1 MNRKEKKEKG
11 DFYIMANK
19 DEAMQQLLG
28 AIDEIIKARTQDN
41 KASVK
46 CKIINADKAEQGEY
60 MVDDGSRKFTVY
72 SDLKTYKA
80 GDYVYVFIPDDK
92 ENKEYRYILG
102 KCIAVDT
109 PYYTYVSPT
118 ETYVDMTGDLFLE
131 QEKGYGLMANG
142 DVATLSLGSI
152 ECNLSGY
159 DRLVLAADFMTWL
172 STYNLVSGAYGLRLD
187 VIYEEYTT
195 VTSKTRK
202 VAIFYLDSKEMYG
215 NIYGYET
222 YYRQEAIFDISPFEN
237 IVEMRLTFYQNG
249 DFRKANGDL
258 IDNEYKAND
267 IFVRDIS
274 VSAGYDLG
282 AFTEDKILLQTNGSQ
297 TYASFLTDTMKE
309 YMNIVD
315 EKALTDVQINR
326 LIHSFN
332 TKDIKLRWI
341 RLKDEG
347 LEQVSSLKDKPQNVI
362 IHWYQYT
369 LEQGV
374 ADDLAGAFWVERLD
388 WQNMFDVSGFLPDT
402 KKEKERIKVIIE
414 ELPADMD
421 KVKFDSIDIE
431 TTQDPDE
438 QEYYNLYKGSTQY
451 HYSPELEFINESY
464 VPDYGT
470 IDLINGLRIDV
481 DTAGN
486 RGVYRFYNIDGS
498 INAASEATKKRLLTA
513 SYSSL
518 VTGDTKLDK
527 AERITWVIPQ
537 GPDSM
542 IANCEKGV
550 EYTEEEFNAGQV
562 LVFADRVEITR
573 YGVMN
578 SALTGEE
585 EADTCQ
591 QVFRIKNY
599 YSQKAAN
606 NTVRCQLV
614 RDNKLYETSA
624 ELYFGTHGTQGTDYS
639 FTLRFSNGENALF
652 AKKGASA
659 YVQPIIYDS
668 CDNDI
673 TNTGVFRIIGYEWY
687 SRYKYDADANKQ
699 AITIAA
705 TDNDKGFRQIVVQ
718 TDNIEECRYHIL
730 KVTAEGAIHFASSG
744 LQDDGKEKP
753 LKTVRL
759 FAYLPVPVKAQGY
772 KMLAMNGADIIQY
785 SSSGTDPKKFED
797 PYSLTVFNEE
807 TGLRELLE
815 ATWLTSFG
823 QDCADANTVT
833 GASFYPR
840 VSPEGKLTVPTL
852 HLSGTG
858 VQMAVDGYVDNEI
871 VWTQPLR
878 ISTQSYGSPLLNSWD
893 GNLTFDEKNGIILS
907 AMIGAGVKN
916 IDNSF
921 SGVLMGDI
929 SKTSDKVEG
938 DLSSYYNGIGLYGL
952 DANTR
957 SFGLNVNGKAF
968 FGKAGRGQILI
979 DGNKGT
985 ITSALFEIQERGLKL
1000 DLDDG
1005 TIEAK
1010 GYKGETGK
1018 QAMVIIDPTVES
1030 TESKPYFQVRGD
1042 NGVNLLYFG
1051 PLTQQIASYDYS
1063 QSGSQGTIFDLKNG
1077 KLTSYGLNGSYVRLS
1092 SGKSNSNRFFEI
1104 YDGTAE
1110 KPIFVATGST
1120 GYDAGATGERTYSD
1134 TSSESLADI
1143 SAVNTYLT
1151 NRIKSVDVDNGT
1163 VVTGYPKTTWSV
1175 NYRVLRKE
1183 TKNGTTTEY
1192 YKFVVFK
1199 DETTQLQY
1207 SGESLVYPVTDRTGR
1222 PAGQEKLVGDILESD
1237 TRITVYHTSRI
1248 RYTVDIPMTEIKNYL
1263 NKTAIKNIDAN
1274 VAAYVESKATID
1286 KLNNE
1291 CFIYLVKTENAIPTS
1306 VYATE
1311 DIHFDYICS
1320 NFTQYK
1326 QVVELTGITNGTYYL
1341 QSSNYDGKMHGT
1353 KLDLS
1358 NSIYTTYGK
1367 DGSYV
1372 RIKGDGD
1379 PFFQIYDIY
1388 GANTSSGERT
1398 GKNIF
1403 YAAGSDAEGN
1413 SGQYYLQSS
1422 NFQNSGNV
1430 KIGTKLDITQGQ
1442 YLSYGTYGR
1451 IEMKPEEKT
1460 FFVLS
1465 TANDEKLL
1473 VVQGNEAATADGTD
1487 GDVSDTK
1494 TSQYYLQSANF
1505 NGSSNIGTR
1514 LDLQHGKY
1522 ISYGNGGRVIIDSSG
1537 TTLFKIDYKEGVNS
1551 YINLMTIG
1559 GGNYWLRSVDYGR
1572 EGTDKGSCW
1581 NLNSGAF
1588 ETFNTAGVIRMTP
1601 TSPYGL
1607 FQVIGKVDG
1616 SEKVLMNVGTSSY
1629 YLQSAY
1635 YPDGTQGSYW
1645 DLQNGNFVTKN
1656 TGGKILMQPSN
1667 ANALFQV
1674 IGNVDGEKTLINIGT
1689 NSYYLQSA
1697 DYVMSTT
1704 STKGKGFRIDLGT
1717 GYINAS
1723 DFKLFAKGDEGYIA
1737 IGTGNTYAIDVNGR
1751 FQVDWKG
1758 NTYLRNTAAL
1768 YVESGKIC
1776 SGVAGSVT
1784 EGKYYI
1790 FDQDGGTIAGWKIG
1804 EKNIYNEDDPDAIQ
1818 LSSEGTI
1825 NMKAGNNYLSLSSNG
1840 FTIGDEVDYGVINFS
1855 SVQIT
1860 PGQVYIKDGSDL
1872 GIAGSV
1878 ASTYLTASSLNGYNW
1893 GGIHLNLHGGWTGNG
1908 TFEVASNEFTA
1919 SIVNGT
1925 AKISVTGDT
1934 SGNSEA
1940 ELKADTIKLIGTV
1953 DFNGKT
1959 FTEMVAAAL
1968 DELGGETTY
1977 GSEEFTYDPGFGLD
1991 ESSITLSHGLVT
2003 GF

>member
-1 MNRKEKKEKG
+1 
-11 DFYIMANK
+11 MANK
-19 DEAMQQLLG
+19 DEAMQQFLG

-41 KASVK
+41 RASVK
-46 CKIINADKAEQGEY
+46 CKIINADRAEQGEY
-60 MVDDGSRKFTVY
+60 IVDDGSRKFTVY

-80 GDYVYVFIPDDK
+80 EDYVYVFIPDDK

-118 ETYVDMTGDLFLE
+118 ETYVNMTDDLFSE

-142 DVATLSLGSI
+142 DVTTIPLGTI

-215 NIYGYET
+215 NVYGYET

-237 IVEMRLTFYQNG
+237 IVELRLTFYQDKN
-249 DFRKANGDL
+249 FRKANGDS
-258 IDNEYKAND
+258 INNDYVAND

-274 VSAGYDLG
+274 VTAGYDLS

-309 YMNIVD
+309 YMHITD
-315 EKALTDVQINR
+315 EKALTDAQIER

-332 TKDIKLRWI
+332 SKDIKLRWV
-341 RLKDEG
+341 RLKDDG
-347 LEQVSSLKDKPQNVI
+347 LEQISSLRDKPENVI

-374 ADDLAGAFWVERLD
+374 ADDLAGAFWVERFD
-388 WQNMFDVSGFLPDT
+388 WQNSFDISGFLPST
-402 KKEKERIKVIIE
+402 TKEKERIKVIIE

-421 KVKFDSIDIE
+421 RVKFESIDIE

-438 QEYYNLYKGSTQY
+438 QEYYTLYKGSTQY
-451 HYSPELEFINESY
+451 HYSPELEFLNESY

-486 RGVYRFYNIDGS
+486 RGVYRFYNTDGS

-542 IANCEKGV
+542 VANCEQGV

-562 LVFADRVEITR
+562 LIFADRVEITR

-578 SALTGEE
+578 SAIAGEE

-624 ELYFGTHGTQGTDYS
+624 ELFFGTHGTQGTDYS

-673 TNTGVFRIIGYEWY
+673 TNTGVFRITGYEWY
-687 SRYKYDADANKQ
+687 SRYKYDADANKE

-744 LQDDGKEKP
+744 LQSDGTEKP

-807 TGLRELLE
+807 TGLREPLE
-815 ATWLTSFG
+815 ATWYTSFG
-823 QDCADANTVT
+823 QDCADAETVT

-858 VQMAVDGYVDNEI
+858 VQMAVDGYVDNDI

-893 GNLTFDEKNGIILS
+893 GNLTFDEKNGTILS

-929 SKTSDKVEG
+929 SKTGDKVEG
-938 DLSSYYNGIGLYGL
+938 ELSSYYNGIGLYGL

-957 SFGLNVNGKAF
+957 SFGLNINGKAF

-985 ITSALFEIQERGLKL
+985 ITSALFETQKRGLKL

-1010 GYKGETGK
+1010 GYKGDSGK
-1018 QAMVIIDPTVES
+1018 QAMVIIDPTIES

-1063 QSGSQGTIFDLKNG
+1063 QSGNQGTIFDLKNG

-1092 SGKSNSNRFFEI
+1092 SGQSNSNRFFEI

-1151 NRIKSVDVDNGT
+1151 NRIKNVNVDNGT
-1163 VVTGYPKTTWSV
+1163 TVTGYPKTTWSV

-1183 TKNGTTTEY
+1183 TKKGTTTEY

-1207 SGESLVYPVTDRTGR
+1207 SGESLTYPVTDRQGR
-1222 PAGQEKLVGDILESD
+1222 PAGQEKLVGDILESN
-1237 TRITVYHTSRI
+1237 TRITVYHTSRM

-1286 KLNNE
+1286 KLKDE
-1291 CFIYLVKTENAIPTS
+1291 CFIYLVQTANAIPTS
-1306 VYATE
+1306 VYTTE

-1372 RIKGDGD
+1372 RIKGDGN

-1388 GANTSSGERT
+1388 GAKTNSGERT

-1422 NFQNSGNV
+1422 NFQNGGGV
-1430 KIGTKLDITQGQ
+1430 KIGTKLDLTDGV
-1442 YLSYGTYGR
+1442 YSSYGTH
-1451 IEMKPEEKT
+1451 
-1460 FFVLS
+1460 
-1465 TANDEKLL
+1465 
-1473 VVQGNEAATADGTD
+1473 
-1487 GDVSDTK
+1487 
-1494 TSQYYLQSANF
+1494 
-1505 NGSSNIGTR
+1505 GSI
-1514 LDLQHGKY
+1514 
-1522 ISYGNGGRVIIDSSG
+1522 IIDSSSG
-1537 TTLFKIDYKEGVNS
+1537 ALLDINYKDDSGYV
-1551 YINLMTIG
+1551 NLMRVGSG
-1559 GGNYWLRSVDYGR
+1559 GYWLRSVDYGR
-1572 EGTDKGSCW
+1572 EDTDKGSCW

-1588 ETFNTAGVIRMTP
+1588 ETFNTAGAIRMTP
-1601 TSPYGL
+1601 TSNSGL
-1607 FQVIGKVDG
+1607 FQVIGKPDG
-1616 SEKVLMNVGTSSY
+1616 RTEKILMNVGNSAY
-1629 YLQSAY
+1629 YLQSAQY
-1635 YPDGTQGSYW
+1635 TDGTSGSYW
-1645 DLQNGNFVTKN
+1645 NLQNGDFITKN

-1674 IGNVDGEKTLINIGT
+1674 IGNVNGEKTLINIGT
-1689 NSYYLQSA
+1689 NSYYLQSG
-1697 DYVMSTT
+1697 DYVMSTA

-1723 DFKLFAKGDEGYIA
+1723 DFQLFAKGDEGYIA

-1751 FQVDWKG
+1751 FQVDWNG

-1768 YVESGKIC
+1768 YVQSGKIC
-1776 SGVAGSVT
+1776 SGSPNNN
-1784 EGKYYI
+1784 EGKYYS
-1790 FDQDGGTIAGWKIG
+1790 FTQDGGTIAGWSIG
-1804 EKNIYNEDDPDAIQ
+1804 EDKIYNKDHPDAIC
-1818 LSSEGTI
+1818 LYSTGEIKMSSDSYSIALDSEGFKISNSAYQAGGYANAIFNSEGLTIRSNDGGPGASAVGYMQISANEIYGYSISSFYLQFTGGMGLNGTIDWGPNSGELYTIGNITI
-1825 NMKAGNNYLSLSSNG
+1825 NAYTG
-1840 FTIGDEVDYGVINFS
+1840 TITLKDAVDLPTS
-1855 SVQIT
+1855 TS
-1860 PGQVYIKDGSDL
+1860 
-1872 GIAGSV
+1872 IAGTAITDLFADKSD
-1878 ASTYLTASSLNGYNW
+1878 TYTKNEVNELINSMKNWWQESLP
-1893 GGIHLNLHGGWTGNG
+1893 
-1908 TFEVASNEFTA
+1908 
-1919 SIVNGT
+1919 
-1925 AKISVTGDT
+1925 
-1934 SGNSEA
+1934 
-1940 ELKADTIKLIGTV
+1940 
-1953 DFNGKT
+1953 
-1959 FTEMVAAAL
+1959 TE
-1968 DELGGETTY
+1968 DET
-1977 GSEEFTYDPGFGLD
+1977 
-1991 ESSITLSHGLVT
+1991 
-2003 GF
+2003 

>member
-19 DEAMQQLLG
+19 DEAMQQFLG

-41 KASVK
+41 RASVK
-46 CKIINADKAEQGEY
+46 CKIINADRAEQGEY
-60 MVDDGSRKFTVY
+60 IVDDGSRKFTVY

-118 ETYVDMTGDLFLE
+118 ETYVNMTDDLFSE

-142 DVATLSLGSI
+142 DVTTIPLGTI

-195 VTSKTRK
+195 ITSKTRK

-215 NIYGYET
+215 NVYGYET

-237 IVEMRLTFYQNG
+237 IVEMRLTFYQ
-249 DFRKANGDL
+249 DKKFRKANGDS
-258 IDNEYKAND
+258 INNDYVAND

-274 VSAGYDLG
+274 VTAGYDLS

-309 YMNIVD
+309 YMHITD
-315 EKALTDVQINR
+315 EKALTDAQIER

-332 TKDIKLRWI
+332 SKDIKLRWV
-341 RLKDEG
+341 RLKDDG
-347 LEQVSSLKDKPQNVI
+347 LEQISSLRDKPENVI

-374 ADDLAGAFWVERLD
+374 ADDLAGAFWVERFD
-388 WQNMFDVSGFLPDT
+388 WQNSFDISGFLPST
-402 KKEKERIKVIIE
+402 TKEKERIKVIIE

-421 KVKFDSIDIE
+421 RVKFESINIE

-438 QEYYNLYKGSTQY
+438 QEYYTLYKGSTQY
-451 HYSPELEFINESY
+451 HYSPELEFLNESY

-486 RGVYRFYNIDGS
+486 RGVYRFYNTDGS

-542 IANCEKGV
+542 VANCEKGV

-562 LVFADRVEITR
+562 LVFADRIEITR

-578 SALTGEE
+578 SALAGEE

-606 NTVRCQLV
+606 NTIRCQLV

-624 ELYFGTHGTQGTDYS
+624 ELFFGTHGTQGTDYS

-673 TNTGVFRIIGYEWY
+673 TNTGVFRITGYEWY
-687 SRYKYDADANKQ
+687 SRYKYDADANKE

-744 LQDDGKEKP
+744 LQSDGTEKP

-807 TGLRELLE
+807 TGLREPLE
-815 ATWLTSFG
+815 ATWYTSFG

-840 VSPEGKLTVPTL
+840 VSPDGKLTVPSL

-858 VQMAVDGYVDNEI
+858 VQMSVDGYVGGKI

-878 ISTQSYGSPLLNSWD
+878 ICTQSYGSPLLNSWD
-893 GNLTFDEKNGIILS
+893 GNLTFDEKNGTILS

-929 SKTSDKVEG
+929 SKTG
-938 DLSSYYNGIGLYGL
+938 DPVSGSLSSYYNGIGLYGF
-952 DANTR
+952 DANSR

-968 FGKAGRGQILI
+968 FGKTGRGQILI

-985 ITSALFEIQERGLKL
+985 ITSALFETEKRGLKL

-1005 TIEAK
+1005 IIESK
-1010 GYKGETGK
+1010 GYRTEDGK
-1018 QAMVIIDPTVES
+1018 QAMVIIDPTVEK
-1030 TESKPYFQVRGD
+1030 TETKPYFQVRGD
-1042 NGVNLLYFG
+1042 NNVNLLYFG
-1051 PLTQQIASYDYS
+1051 PLSQQISSYDYS
-1063 QSGSQGTIFDLKNG
+1063 SNGKQGTLFDLTNG
-1077 KLTSYGLNGSYVRLS
+1077 KLTSYGANGSYVRLS

-1104 YDGTAE
+1104 YDGVAE
-1110 KPIFVATGST
+1110 KSIFMATGST
-1120 GYDAGATGERTYSD
+1120 DSADGTYGDKMFYDS
-1134 TSSESLADI
+1134 SSESLADLD
-1143 SAVNTYLT
+1143 AVNTYLRS
-1151 NRIKSVDVDNGT
+1151 RIIGVNVDAGT
-1163 VVTGYPKTTWSV
+1163 SAPDYPMTTWTV

-1183 TKNGTTTEY
+1183 TKNKVTTEY
-1192 YKFVVFK
+1192 YKVVVFK
-1199 DETTQLQY
+1199 DETTRLSY
-1207 SGESLVYPVTDRTGR
+1207 SGESAIYPNTNTSGR
-1222 PAGQEKLVGDILESD
+1222 PAGQEHLAGDISESN
-1237 TRITVYHTSRI
+1237 TSITVYHTARVK
-1248 RYTVDIPMTEIKNYL
+1248 YTIDIPMADMKTYL
-1263 NKTAIKNIDAN
+1263 DKAAIKSIDAN
-1274 VAAYVESKATID
+1274 VTSFVNDAVTID
-1286 KLNNE
+1286 KLKDE
-1291 CFIYLVKTENAIPTS
+1291 CFLYLVQTANAIPTNL
-1306 VYATE
+1306 YIAE
-1311 DIHFDYICS
+1311 NIHFDYICS
-1320 NFTQYK
+1320 NLTRYK
-1326 QVVELTGITNGTYYL
+1326 QNVEQFGITNGTYYL
-1341 QSSNYDGKMHGT
+1341 QSSNYDGKTSGT

-1358 NSIYTTYGK
+1358 NSVFTTYGN
-1367 DGSYV
+1367 DGSYIK
-1372 RIKGDGD
+1372 IKGDGN
-1379 PFFQIYDIY
+1379 PFFQIYDSK
-1388 GANTSSGERT
+1388 GANTTSGERT

-1403 YAAGSDAEGN
+1403 YASDGGATGT

-1422 NFQNSGNV
+1422 NYQTGTTR
-1430 KIGTKLDITQGQ
+1430 IGTKLDLQKGQ

-1451 IEMKPEEKT
+1451 IEMKPEESI
-1460 FFVLS
+1460 FFRLS
-1465 TANDEKLL
+1465 TAGTDSKTLM
-1473 VVQGNEAATADGTD
+1473 VVQGSADADGD
-1487 GDVSDTK
+1487 G
-1494 TSQYYLQSANF
+1494 TSAQYYLQSIDFNASANT
-1505 NGSSNIGTR
+1505 GTR
-1514 LDLQHGKY
+1514 LDLQNGKY
-1522 ISYGNGGRVIIDSSG
+1522 TSYGSNGRVVINSSG
-1537 TTLFKIDYKEGVNS
+1537 STMLRIDYRNGSE
-1551 YINLMTIG
+1551 YINLMQIG
-1559 GGNYWLRSVDYGR
+1559 SGGYWLRSVGYGR
-1572 EGTDKGSCW
+1572 GDDNGSCW
-1581 NLNSGAF
+1581 NLDTGNF
-1588 ETFNTAGVIRMTP
+1588 ETYNTGGRIQMTP
-1601 TSPYGL
+1601 SNPNGL
-1607 FQVIGKVDG
+1607 FQIAGKVG
-1616 SEKVLMNVGTSSY
+1616 GAEKVLMNVGT
-1629 YLQSAY
+1629 
-1635 YPDGTQGSYW
+1635 
-1645 DLQNGNFVTKN
+1645 GN
-1656 TGGKILMQPSN
+1656 
-1667 ANALFQV
+1667 
-1674 IGNVDGEKTLINIGT
+1674 
-1689 NSYYLQSA
+1689 YYLQSA
-1697 DYVMSTT
+1697 DYSDADAT
-1704 STKGKGFRIDLGT
+1704 GFKLDLANGNMT
-1717 GYINAS
+1717 GYNFAMVIKKGSNTLTLGSKSCTNAIQ
-1723 DFKLFAKGDEGYIA
+1723 IA
-1737 IGTGNTYAIDVNGR
+1737 GPTGER
-1751 FQVDWKG
+1751 FSIHWDGSVF
-1758 NTYLRNTAAL
+1758 LRGEASLT
-1768 YVESGKIC
+1768 VESGIIQ
-1776 SGVAGSVT
+1776 SGGET
-1784 EGKYYI
+1784 DPKGKYYK
-1790 FDQDGGTIAGWKIG
+1790 FDQNGGTIGPWHFTDTAFWAGAETEADATTILHPDGSIKLKGKYMTLWLDDYSFKVLTSGTATAPGGLNNYPSFILSQSA
-1804 EKNIYNEDDPDAIQ
+1804 IYLEAGLTQYIRLGSISLPEQGIYGSENMIYMRNGNSYFRVSASSATLSPDCDGSLSISSVSCYMGMSKTYDNASCIY
-1818 LSSEGTI
+1818 LKSDLAKLRSSEGEV
-1825 NMKAGNNYLSLSSNG
+1825 MLEAGGTTLSLTS
-1840 FTIGDEVDYGVINFS
+1840 EKCVIDAPKII
-1855 SVQIT
+1855 V
-1860 PGQVYIKDGSDL
+1860 GGEEGRDVLSDL
-1872 GIAGSV
+1872 DA
-1878 ASTYLTASSLNGYNW
+1878 
-1893 GGIHLNLHGGWTGNG
+1893 
-1908 TFEVASNEFTA
+1908 
-1919 SIVNGT
+1919 
-1925 AKISVTGDT
+1925 
-1934 SGNSEA
+1934 
-1940 ELKADTIKLIGTV
+1940 LKGVVDVIKAWQ
-1953 DFNGKT
+1953 DAFKWPSKDDDSKT
-1959 FTEMVAAAL
+1959 
-1968 DELGGETTY
+1968 
-1977 GSEEFTYDPGFGLD
+1977 
-1991 ESSITLSHGLVT
+1991 ES
-2003 GF
+2003 

>member
-1 MNRKEKKEKG
+1 
-11 DFYIMANK
+11 MANK
-19 DEAMQQLLG
+19 DEAMQQFLG

-41 KASVK
+41 RASVK
-46 CKIINADKAEQGEY
+46 CKIINADRAEQGEY

-152 ECNLSGY
+152 ECNLNGY

-215 NIYGYET
+215 NVYGYET

-237 IVEMRLTFYQNG
+237 IIEMRLTFYQNG
-249 DFRKANGDL
+249 DFRKANGDQL
-258 IDNEYKAND
+258 KNEYKAND

-274 VSAGYDLG
+274 VSAGYDLSS
-282 AFTEDKILLQTNGSQ
+282 FTEDKILLQTTSSQ

-309 YMNIVD
+309 YMDIVD
-315 EKALTDVQINR
+315 EKSLTDASINR

-332 TKDIKLRWI
+332 TKDLKLRWI
-341 RLKDEG
+341 RLKNEG
-347 LEQVSSLKDKPQNVI
+347 LEQISSLKDKPANVI

-421 KVKFDSIDIE
+421 KAKFDSINIE

-438 QEYYNLYKGSTQY
+438 QEYYTLYKGSTQY

-486 RGVYRFYNIDGS
+486 RGVYRFYNTDGS

-542 IANCEKGV
+542 VANCEKGV

-573 YGVMN
+573 YGIMN
-578 SALTGEE
+578 SALAGEE

-673 TNTGVFRIIGYEWY
+673 TNTGVFRITGYEWY
-687 SRYKYDADANKQ
+687 SRYKYDADANKE

-744 LQDDGKEKP
+744 LQSDGTEKP

-797 PYSLTVFNEE
+797 PYSLSVFNEE
-807 TGLRELLE
+807 TGLREPLE
-815 ATWLTSFG
+815 ATWYTSFG

-840 VSPEGKLTVPTL
+840 VSPDGKLTVPSL

-858 VQMAVDGYVDNEI
+858 VQMSVDGYVGGKI

-878 ISTQSYGSPLLNSWD
+878 ICTQSYGSPLLNSWD
-893 GNLTFDEKNGIILS
+893 GNLTFDEKNGTILS

-929 SKTSDKVEG
+929 SKTG
-938 DLSSYYNGIGLYGL
+938 DPVSGSLSSYYNGIGLYGF
-952 DANTR
+952 DANSR

-985 ITSALFEIQERGLKL
+985 ITSALFETQKRGLKL

-1010 GYKGETGK
+1010 GYRGETGK

-1063 QSGSQGTIFDLKNG
+1063 QSGNQGTIFDLKNG

-1092 SGKSNSNRFFEI
+1092 SGQNNSNRFFEI

-1143 SAVNTYLT
+1143 NAVNTYLT
-1151 NRIKSVDVDNGT
+1151 NRIKSVNVDNGT
-1163 VVTGYPKTTWSV
+1163 TVTGYPKTTWSV

-1207 SGESLVYPVTDRTGR
+1207 SGESLTYPVTDRQGR
-1222 PAGQEKLVGDILESD
+1222 PAGQEKLVGDILESN
-1237 TRITVYHTSRI
+1237 TRITVYHTSRM
-1248 RYTVDIPMTEIKNYL
+1248 RYTVDIPMTEIKDYL

-1286 KLNNE
+1286 KLKDE
-1291 CFIYLVKTENAIPTS
+1291 CFIYLVQTANAIPTN
-1306 VYATE
+1306 VYITE

-1341 QSSNYDGKMHGT
+1341 QSSNYDGKIHGT

-1372 RIKGDGD
+1372 RIKGDGN

-1388 GANTSSGERT
+1388 GANTSSGQPT
-1398 GKNIF
+1398 GKDIF
-1403 YAAGSDAEGN
+1403 RAEGSDAKGN
-1413 SGQYYLQSS
+1413 SGQYFLQSS
-1422 NFQNSGNV
+1422 NFQTGGGV
-1430 KIGTKLDITQGQ
+1430 KIGTKLDLTKGQ

-1451 IEMKPEEKT
+1451 IEMKPEESV
-1460 FFVLS
+1460 FFKLS
-1465 TANDEKLL
+1465 TNEIDGSSKTLM
-1473 VVQGNEAATADGTD
+1473 VVQQNPDNDGDGTS
-1487 GDVSDTK
+1487 G
-1494 TSQYYLQSANF
+1494 QYYLQSVDFDAT
-1505 NGSSNIGTR
+1505 GHKGTR
-1514 LDLQHGKY
+1514 LDLQNGKY
-1522 ISYGNGGRVIIDSSG
+1522 ISYGSYGRVTINSNGS
-1537 TTLFKIDYKEGVNS
+1537 TVFKIDYRSSINDINFVNL
-1551 YINLMTIG
+1551 ITIG
-1559 GGNYWLRSVDYGR
+1559 ENAYWIRSIDYAKP
-1572 EGTDKGSCW
+1572 EMQKGSCW
-1581 NLNSGAF
+1581 NLQNGAF
-1588 ETFNTAGVIRMTP
+1588 ETYNTAGAIRMTP
-1601 TSPYGL
+1601 TSDTGL
-1607 FQVIGKVDG
+1607 FQVIGKPEGG
-1616 SEKVLMNVGTSSY
+1616 SEKILMNVGNSAY
-1629 YLQSAY
+1629 FLQSANY
-1635 YPDGTQGSYW
+1635 SSTDGFYL
-1645 DLQNGNFVTKN
+1645 DLSNGN
-1656 TGGKILMQPSN
+1656 M
-1667 ANALFQV
+1667 
-1674 IGNVDGEKTLINIGT
+1674 IGHNFFIYLT
-1689 NSYYLQSA
+1689 NSY
-1697 DYVMSTT
+1697 
-1704 STKGKGFRIDLGT
+1704 
-1717 GYINAS
+1717 GYIKFGERGSVN
-1723 DFKLFAKGDEGYIA
+1723 
-1737 IGTGNTYAIDVNGR
+1737 AIDVNGK
-1751 FQVDWKG
+1751 FIVQWDG
-1758 NTYLRNTAAL
+1758 DTYLKGTAAL
-1768 YVESGKIC
+1768 YVQSGKIC
-1776 SGVAGSVT
+1776 SGTKGT
-1784 EGKYYI
+1784 TDEGKYYS
-1790 FDQDGGTIAGWKIG
+1790 FTQDGGTIGPWHITEKAIWAGG
-1804 EKNIYNEDDPDAIQ
+1804 TEAAPDSK
-1818 LSSEGTI
+1818 LGVDGTI
-1825 NMKAGNNYLSLSSNG
+1825 
-1840 FTIGDEVDYGVINFS
+1840 
-1855 SVQIT
+1855 Q
-1860 PGQVYIKDGSDL
+1860 
-1872 GIAGSV
+1872 
-1878 ASTYLTASSLNGYNW
+1878 
-1893 GGIHLNLHGGWTGNG
+1893 
-1908 TFEVASNEFTA
+1908 
-1919 SIVNGT
+1919 
-1925 AKISVTGDT
+1925 
-1934 SGNSEA
+1934 
-1940 ELKADTIKLIGTV
+1940 LKADNMLMKMTNN
-1953 DFNGKT
+1953 DFLVGASTDGGITGISMELNSDRFKVSRLQ
-1959 FTEMVAAAL
+1959 FHYICL
-1968 DELGGETTY
+1968 DENSGSSRFTAMLPNAILQLDGKKFEASTPYASIILNEGNFIASASTLLGTEIYNAGTQISVSGSSGFKFSCPTGGSFQVDTTGAITTNGTKCVDDGTY
-1977 GSEEFTYDPGFGLD
+1977 SFSYDPGFGLGSASFSIQVKNGIIVGIVAD
-1991 ESSITLSHGLVT
+1991 SYQASGDATPPWTSSGGASGDTVIT
-2003 GF
+2003 

>member
-1 MNRKEKKEKG
+1 
-11 DFYIMANK
+11 MANK
-19 DEAMQQLLG
+19 DEAMQQFLG

-118 ETYVDMTGDLFLE
+118 ETYVNMTDDLFSE

-142 DVATLSLGSI
+142 DVTTIPLGTI

-202 VAIFYLDSKEMYG
+202 VAIFYLDSKDMYG
-215 NIYGYET
+215 NVYGYET

-237 IVEMRLTFYQNG
+237 IVEMRVTFYQNKN
-249 DFRKANGDL
+249 FKKANGDP
-258 IDNEYKAND
+258 IENDYPAND

-274 VSAGYDLG
+274 VSAGYDLSS
-282 AFTEDKILLQTNGSQ
+282 FTEDKILLQTTTSQ

-309 YMNIVD
+309 YMDIVD
-315 EKALTDVQINR
+315 EKSLTDKQITN
-326 LIHSFN
+326 LIRSFN
-332 TKDIKLRWI
+332 TKDMKLRWI
-341 RLKDEG
+341 RLKDDG
-347 LEQVSSLKDKPQNVI
+347 LEQISSLRDKPENVI

-374 ADDLAGAFWVERLD
+374 ADDLAGAFWVERFD
-388 WQNMFDVSGFLPDT
+388 WQNSFDISGFLPDIT
-402 KKEKERIKVIIE
+402 KEKERIKVIIE

-421 KVKFDSIDIE
+421 RVKFESINIE

-438 QEYYNLYKGSTQY
+438 QEYYTLYKGSTQY

-486 RGVYRFYNIDGS
+486 RGVYRFYNTDGS
-498 INAASEATKKRLLTA
+498 INASSEATKKRLLTA

-550 EYTEEEFNAGQV
+550 EYTEEEEKAGQV

-573 YGVMN
+573 YGIMN
-578 SALTGEE
+578 SALAGEE

-624 ELYFGTHGTQGTDYS
+624 ELFFGTHGTQGTDYS
-639 FTLRFSNGENALF
+639 FMLKFSNGENGLF

-659 YVQPIIYDS
+659 YIQPIIYDS

-673 TNTGVFRIIGYEWY
+673 TNTGVFRITSYEWY
-687 SRYKYDADANKQ
+687 SRYKYDADANKE

-705 TDNDKGFRQIVVQ
+705 SDNDKGFRQITVQ

-744 LQDDGKEKP
+744 KNADGTDKLP
-753 LKTVRL
+753 KTVRL
-759 FAYLPVPVKAQGY
+759 FAYLPIPVKAQGY

-797 PYSLTVFNEE
+797 PYSLSVFNEE

-815 ATWLTSFG
+815 AKWYTSFG

-840 VSPEGKLTVPTL
+840 VSEDGKLTVPTL

-858 VQMAVDGYVDNEI
+858 VQMSVDAHIGNKI

-893 GNLTFDEKNGIILS
+893 GNLTFDEKNGTILS

-921 SGVLMGDI
+921 SGVLMGDM
-929 SKTSDKVEG
+929 SKTGDPVEG

-968 FGKAGRGQILI
+968 FGRAGRGQILI

-985 ITSALFEIQERGLKL
+985 ITSALFETQKRGLKL

-1005 TIEAK
+1005 TIESLGYNGASGQAK
-1010 GYKGETGK
+1010 
-1018 QAMVIIDPTVES
+1018 VIIDPTVES

-1042 NGVNLLYFG
+1042 NNVNLLYFG
-1051 PLTQQIASYDYS
+1051 PKAQQIASYNYS
-1063 QSGSQGTIFDLKNG
+1063 QSGQQGTLFDLQKG
-1077 KLTSYGLNGSYVRLS
+1077 ILTSYGANGSYVRLS
-1092 SGKSNSNRFFEI
+1092 SGENNSKKFFEI
-1104 YDGTAE
+1104 FDGNANQ
-1110 KPIFVATGST
+1110 PIFVATGST
-1120 GYDAGATGERTYSD
+1120 SYDTDMRGERSYSD

-1151 NRIKSVDVDNGT
+1151 NRIKSVNVNNGT
-1163 VVTGYPKTTWSV
+1163 SATGYPKTTWSV

-1183 TKNGTTTEY
+1183 TKNKVTTEY

-1199 DETTQLQY
+1199 DETAQLEY
-1207 SGESLVYPVTDRTGR
+1207 SGESLKYPVTNRQGR
-1222 PAGQEKLVGDILESD
+1222 PAGQEKLVGDILESN
-1237 TRITVYHTSRI
+1237 TRITVYHTSRV
-1248 RYTVDIPMTEIKNYL
+1248 RYTADIPMTDIKDYL
-1263 NKTAIKNIDAN
+1263 NTNAIKNIDAN
-1274 VAAYVESKATID
+1274 VAAYVESKVTID
-1286 KLNNE
+1286 KLKDE
-1291 CFIYLVKTENAIPTS
+1291 VFIHLVQTANAIPTT
-1306 VYATE
+1306 VYSTE
-1311 DIHFDYICS
+1311 DVHFDYICS

-1326 QVVELTGITNGTYYL
+1326 QVVELTGTTNGAYYL

-1372 RIKGDGD
+1372 RIKGNGD

-1398 GKNIF
+1398 GKDIF
-1403 YAAGSDAEGN
+1403 RAEGSNAEGN
-1413 SGQYYLQSS
+1413 SGQYFLQSS
-1422 NFQNSGNV
+1422 NFQTGGGV
-1430 KIGTKLDITQGQ
+1430 KIGTKLDLTRGQ

-1451 IEMKPEEKT
+1451 IEMKPEESI
-1460 FFVLS
+1460 FFKLS
-1465 TANDEKLL
+1465 TNETDGSSKTLM
-1473 VVQGNEAATADGTD
+1473 VVQQNPDNDGDGTS
-1487 GDVSDTK
+1487 G
-1494 TSQYYLQSANF
+1494 QYYLQSVDF
-1505 NGSSNIGTR
+1505 NATGHTGTR

-1522 ISYGNGGRVIIDSSG
+1522 ISYGSYGRVTINSNGS
-1537 TTLFKIDYKEGVNS
+1537 TVFKIDYRSGAGDINFVNL
-1551 YINLMTIG
+1551 ITIG
-1559 GGNYWLRSVDYGR
+1559 ENAYWIRSIDYAKP
-1572 EGTDKGSCW
+1572 EIQKGSCW
-1581 NLNSGAF
+1581 NLDTGAF
-1588 ETFNTAGVIRMTP
+1588 ETYNVAGAIRMTP
-1601 TSPYGL
+1601 RSDAGL
-1607 FQVIGKVDG
+1607 FQVVGKPDG
-1616 SEKVLMNVGTSSY
+1616 GVERILMNVGNSAY

-1645 DLQNGNFVTKN
+1645 NLQDGKFETKN
-1656 TGGKILMQPSN
+1656 SGGKILMQPSV
-1667 ANALFQV
+1667 AGSLFKV
-1674 IGNVDGEKTLINIGT
+1674 SGFKDDGTEVTLMNVGSS
-1689 NSYYLQSA
+1689 SYYLQSI
-1697 DYVMSTT
+1697 DYGTNS
-1704 STKGKGFRIDLGT
+1704 GIRFDLGNGGKITAYNFKIYAT
-1717 GYINAS
+1717 GSEGNITIDSGATTYPLDINGKFRVQWNGDTS
-1723 DFKLFAKGDEGYIA
+1723 ISGDLTVSGDITLDGILTVNSGKIQSGDEGA
-1737 IGTGNTYAIDVNGR
+1737 HFSFETGGGFIGGWNFTKDSFTSDTGNTTLYSSGR
-1751 FQVDWKG
+1751 IEIEKG
-1758 NTYLRNTAAL
+1758 EGYFRMGGDT
-1768 YVESGKIC
+1768 VHPEVSG
-1776 SGVAGSVT
+1776 
-1784 EGKYYI
+1784 
-1790 FDQDGGTIAGWKIG
+1790 
-1804 EKNIYNEDDPDAIQ
+1804 
-1818 LSSEGTI
+1818 
-1825 NMKAGNNYLSLSSNG
+1825 
-1840 FTIGDEVDYGVINFS
+1840 
-1855 SVQIT
+1855 
-1860 PGQVYIKDGSDL
+1860 
-1872 GIAGSV
+1872 
-1878 ASTYLTASSLNGYNW
+1878 LNV
-1893 GGIHLNLHGGWTGNG
+1893 TGNKG
-1908 TFEVASNEFTA
+1908 
-1919 SIVNGT
+1919 
-1925 AKISVTGDT
+1925 ISFRTDDT
-1934 SGNSEA
+1934 Q
-1940 ELKADTIKLIGTV
+1940 I
-1953 DFNGKT
+1953 
-1959 FTEMVAAAL
+1959 AAL
-1968 DELGGETTY
+1968 DTGTPTDAEGTYLITEGNHAVTGYLHVGGKTNFRGDIYLKEGT
-1977 GSEEFTYDPGFGLD
+1977 GFVVDEDDEKLVGNNVLAWAWDGYKKGDDAEIDVDLSGLD
-1991 ESSITLSHGLVT
+1991 IGVNTFHLEFKNGILVN
-2003 GF
+2003 GYKN

>member
-28 AIDEIIKARTQDN
+28 AIDEMIKARTQDN

-118 ETYVDMTGDLFLE
+118 ETYVDMTDDLFSE

-142 DVATLSLGSI
+142 DVTTLPLGTI

-215 NIYGYET
+215 NVYGYET

-237 IVEMRLTFYQNG
+237 IVEMRLTFYQ
-249 DFRKANGDL
+249 DKKFRKANGDF
-258 IDNEYKAND
+258 INNDYVAND

-274 VSAGYDLG
+274 VTAGYDLS
-282 AFTEDKILLQTNGSQ
+282 AFTEDKILLQTNSSQ

-309 YMNIVD
+309 YMHITD
-315 EKALTDVQINR
+315 EKALTDAQIER

-332 TKDIKLRWI
+332 SKDIKLRWI
-341 RLKDEG
+341 RLKDDG
-347 LEQVSSLKDKPQNVI
+347 LEQISSLRDKPENVV

-374 ADDLAGAFWVERLD
+374 ADDLAGAFWVERFD
-388 WQNMFDVSGFLPDT
+388 WQNSFDISGFLPNT
-402 KKEKERIKVIIE
+402 TKEKERIKVIIE

-421 KVKFDSIDIE
+421 RVKFESINIE

-438 QEYYNLYKGSTQY
+438 QEYYTLYKGSTQY

-486 RGVYRFYNIDGS
+486 RGVYRFYNTDGS

-542 IANCEKGV
+542 VANCEKGV

-578 SALTGEE
+578 SALAGEE

-614 RDNKLYETSA
+614 RDNKLYEASA
-624 ELYFGTHGTQGTDYS
+624 ELFFGTHGTQGTDYS

-659 YVQPIIYDS
+659 YIQPIIYDS

-673 TNTGVFRIIGYEWY
+673 TNTGVFRITGYEWY
-687 SRYKYDADANKQ
+687 SRYKYDADANKE

-730 KVTAEGAIHFASSG
+730 KVTAEGAISFASSG
-744 LQDDGKEKP
+744 KNEDGTDKP
-753 LKTVRL
+753 MKTVKL
-759 FAYLPVPVKAQGY
+759 FAYLPVPVKAQDH
-772 KMLAMNGADIIQY
+772 KMLMMNGADIIQY

-797 PYSLTVFNEE
+797 PYSLSVFNEE
-807 TGLRELLE
+807 TGLREPLE
-815 ATWLTSFG
+815 ATWYTSFG

-840 VSPEGKLTVPTL
+840 VSPDGKLTVPSL

-858 VQMAVDGYVDNEI
+858 VQMSVDGYVGGKI

-878 ISTQSYGSPLLNSWD
+878 ICTQSYGSPLLNSWD
-893 GNLTFDEKNGIILS
+893 GNLTFDEKNGTILS

-929 SKTSDKVEG
+929 SKTG
-938 DLSSYYNGIGLYGL
+938 DPVSGSLSSYYNGIGLYGF
-952 DANTR
+952 DANSR

-968 FGKAGRGQILI
+968 FGKTGRGQILI

-985 ITSALFEIQERGLKL
+985 ITSALFETEKRGLKL

-1005 TIEAK
+1005 IIESK
-1010 GYKGETGK
+1010 GYRTEDGK
-1018 QAMVIIDPTVES
+1018 QAMVIIDPTVEK
-1030 TESKPYFQVRGD
+1030 TETKPYFQVRGD
-1042 NGVNLLYFG
+1042 NNVNLLYFG
-1051 PLTQQIASYDYS
+1051 PLSQQISSYDYS
-1063 QSGSQGTIFDLKNG
+1063 SSGKQGTLFDLTNG
-1077 KLTSYGLNGSYVRLS
+1077 KLTSYGANGSYVRLS

-1104 YDGTAE
+1104 YDGVAE
-1110 KPIFVATGST
+1110 KSIFMATGST
-1120 GYDAGATGERTYSD
+1120 DSADGTYGDKMFYDS
-1134 TSSESLADI
+1134 SSESLADI
-1143 SAVNTYLT
+1143 DAVNTYLRS
-1151 NRIKSVDVDNGT
+1151 RIIGVDVNAGT
-1163 VVTGYPKTTWSV
+1163 SAPDYPMTTWTV

-1183 TKNGTTTEY
+1183 TKNKVTTEY
-1192 YKFVVFK
+1192 YKVVVFK
-1199 DETTQLQY
+1199 DETTRLSY
-1207 SGESLVYPVTDRTGR
+1207 SGESAIYPNTNTSGR
-1222 PAGQEKLVGDILESD
+1222 PAGQEHLAGDISESN
-1237 TRITVYHTSRI
+1237 TSITVYHTARVK
-1248 RYTVDIPMTEIKNYL
+1248 YTIDIPMADMKTYL
-1263 NKTAIKNIDAN
+1263 DKAAIKSIDAN
-1274 VAAYVESKATID
+1274 VTSFVNDAVTID
-1286 KLNNE
+1286 KLKDE
-1291 CFIYLVKTENAIPTS
+1291 CFLYLVQTANAIPTNL
-1306 VYATE
+1306 YIAE
-1311 DIHFDYICS
+1311 NIHFDYICS
-1320 NFTQYK
+1320 NLTQYK
-1326 QVVELTGITNGTYYL
+1326 QNVEQFGVTNGTYYL
-1341 QSSNYDGKMHGT
+1341 QSSNYDGKTSGT

-1358 NSIYTTYGK
+1358 NSVFTTYGN
-1367 DGSYV
+1367 DGSYIK
-1372 RIKGDGD
+1372 IKGDGN
-1379 PFFQIYDIY
+1379 PFFQIYDSK
-1388 GANTSSGERT
+1388 GANTTSGERT

-1403 YAAGSDAEGN
+1403 YASDGGATGT

-1422 NFQNSGNV
+1422 NYQTGTTR
-1430 KIGTKLDITQGQ
+1430 IGTKLDLQKGQ

-1451 IEMKPEEKT
+1451 IEMKPEESI
-1460 FFVLS
+1460 FFKLS
-1465 TANDEKLL
+1465 TAGTDSKTLM
-1473 VVQGNEAATADGTD
+1473 VVQGSADADGD
-1487 GDVSDTK
+1487 G
-1494 TSQYYLQSANF
+1494 TSAQYYLQSIDFNASANT
-1505 NGSSNIGTR
+1505 GTR
-1514 LDLQHGKY
+1514 LDLQNGKY
-1522 ISYGNGGRVIIDSSG
+1522 TSYGSNGRVVINSSG
-1537 TTLFKIDYKEGVNS
+1537 STMLRIDYRNGSE
-1551 YINLMTIG
+1551 YINLMQIG
-1559 GGNYWLRSVDYGR
+1559 SGGYWLRSVGYGR
-1572 EGTDKGSCW
+1572 GDDNGSCW
-1581 NLNSGAF
+1581 NLDTGNF
-1588 ETFNTAGVIRMTP
+1588 ETYNTGGRIQMTP
-1601 TSPYGL
+1601 SNPSGL
-1607 FQVIGKVDG
+1607 FQVAGKVG
-1616 SEKVLMNVGTSSY
+1616 GVEKVLMNVGT
-1629 YLQSAY
+1629 
-1635 YPDGTQGSYW
+1635 
-1645 DLQNGNFVTKN
+1645 GN
-1656 TGGKILMQPSN
+1656 
-1667 ANALFQV
+1667 
-1674 IGNVDGEKTLINIGT
+1674 
-1689 NSYYLQSA
+1689 YYLQSA
-1697 DYVMSTT
+1697 DYSDAT
-1704 STKGKGFRIDLGT
+1704 GT
-1717 GYINAS
+1717 GFKLDLSNGNMTGYNFAINLVKGSDTLTIGSKDNINAIQIS
-1723 DFKLFAKGDEGYIA
+1723 NASLGARFEVRWDGSVLL
-1737 IGTGNTYAIDVNGR
+1737 NGEASLTVR
-1751 FQVDWKG
+1751 
-1758 NTYLRNTAAL
+1758 
-1768 YVESGKIC
+1768 SGKIL
-1776 SGVAGSVT
+1776 SGDNGSNSLP
-1784 EGKYYI
+1784 YY
-1790 FDQDGGTIAGWKIG
+1790 
-1804 EKNIYNEDDPDAIQ
+1804 
-1818 LSSEGTI
+1818 
-1825 NMKAGNNYLSLSSNG
+1825 
-1840 FTIGDEVDYGVINFS
+1840 
-1855 SVQIT
+1855 
-1860 PGQVYIKDGSDL
+1860 
-1872 GIAGSV
+1872 
-1878 ASTYLTASSLNGYNW
+1878 
-1893 GGIHLNLHGGWTGNG
+1893 
-1908 TFEVASNEFTA
+1908 EFTK
-1919 SIVNGT
+1919 NGGRIGPWHISEKAIWCGTSESDPT
-1925 AKISVTGDT
+1925 AKLGTDG
-1934 SGNSEA
+1934 
-1940 ELKADTIKLIGTV
+1940 TIKLTAENMELIMSANMFKVAAIGGDSAAYPQLFINEYNANMLVTSSCGIKAFHGISGSSKLTMFATSSDKIEISDTDGLIIKTTAKKLDITANGNYGDTAAMTLYAYDNTLVVGVGCGSTQNRGLLTDVIKTCLIYKNKSMGVNRNGDGFMDVNSFYMNNKEGQTTTIDVKNTV
-1953 DFNGKT
+1953 HSHYTLT
-1959 FTEMVAAAL
+1959 FTNGVL
-1968 DELGGETTY
+1968 TGISG
-1977 GSEEFTYDPGFGLD
+1977 PH
-1991 ESSITLSHGLVT
+1991 SSVFSIGWDDITGKPDLST
-2003 GF
+2003 GTDKT

>member
-28 AIDEIIKARTQDN
+28 AIDEMIKARTQDN

-118 ETYVDMTGDLFLE
+118 ETYVNMTDDLFSE

-142 DVATLSLGSI
+142 DVTTLPLGTI

-195 VTSKTRK
+195 ITSKTRK
-202 VAIFYLDSKEMYG
+202 FAIFYLDSKEMYG
-215 NIYGYET
+215 NVYGYET

-237 IVEMRLTFYQNG
+237 IVELRLTFYQDKN
-249 DFRKANGDL
+249 FRKANGDS
-258 IDNEYKAND
+258 INNDYVAND

-274 VSAGYDLG
+274 VTAGYDLS

-309 YMNIVD
+309 YMHITD
-315 EKALTDVQINR
+315 EKALTDAQIER

-332 TKDIKLRWI
+332 SKDIKLRWV
-341 RLKDEG
+341 RLKDDG
-347 LEQVSSLKDKPQNVI
+347 LEQISSLRDKPENVI

-374 ADDLAGAFWVERLD
+374 ADDLAGAFWVERFD
-388 WQNMFDVSGFLPDT
+388 WQNSFDISGFLPST
-402 KKEKERIKVIIE
+402 TKEKDRIKVIIE

-421 KVKFDSIDIE
+421 RVKFESINIE

-438 QEYYNLYKGSTQY
+438 QEYYTLYKGSTQY
-451 HYSPELEFINESY
+451 HYSPELEFLNESY

-486 RGVYRFYNIDGS
+486 RGVYRFYNTDGS

-542 IANCEKGV
+542 VANCEQGV

-573 YGVMN
+573 YGIMN
-578 SALTGEE
+578 SALAGEE

-624 ELYFGTHGTQGTDYS
+624 ELFFGTHGTQGTDYS

-673 TNTGVFRIIGYEWY
+673 TNTGVFRITGYEWY

-699 AITIAA
+699 AITIAEV
-705 TDNDKGFRQIVVQ
+705 DNDKGFRQIVVQ

-744 LQDDGKEKP
+744 LQNDGTEKP

-772 KMLAMNGADIIQY
+772 KMLAMNGADTIQY

-807 TGLRELLE
+807 TGLREPLA

-823 QDCADANTVT
+823 QDCADAETVT

-858 VQMAVDGYVDNEI
+858 VQMAVDGYVDNDI

-893 GNLTFDEKNGIILS
+893 GNLTFDEKNGTILS

-929 SKTSDKVEG
+929 SKTGDKVEG
-938 DLSSYYNGIGLYGL
+938 TLSSYYNGIGLYGL
-952 DANTR
+952 DANSR

-985 ITSALFEIQERGLKL
+985 ITSALFETEKRGLKL

-1005 TIEAK
+1005 TIEARGFK
-1010 GYKGETGK
+1010 RASGQVK
-1018 QAMVIIDPTVES
+1018 ILIDPTVES
-1030 TESKPYFQVRGD
+1030 TEAKPYFQVQAD
-1042 NGVNLLYFG
+1042 NKVNLLYFG
-1051 PLTQQIASYDYS
+1051 PQDQHIASYDYNKNAH
-1063 QSGSQGTIFDLKNG
+1063 QGTIFDLTNG
-1077 KLTSYGLNGSYVRLS
+1077 HITSYSNDKSFVRLS
-1092 SGKSNSNRFFEI
+1092 SGKSNSKKFFEI
-1104 YDGTAE
+1104 YDGVAQQT
-1110 KPIFVATGST
+1110 IFMATG
-1120 GYDAGATGERTYSD
+1120 ATDFNTTEPGPKSYTEF
-1134 TSSESLADI
+1134 SSESLADI
-1143 SAVNTYLT
+1143 NAVNTYLT
-1151 NRIKSVDVDNGT
+1151 NCIKNVNVNGGT
-1163 VVTGYPKTTWSV
+1163 VEGDYPKITWSV
-1175 NYRVLRKE
+1175 NYRILRKE
-1183 TKNGTTTEY
+1183 TKDKVTTEY

-1199 DETTQLQY
+1199 DETTCLKY
-1207 SGESLVYPVTDRTGR
+1207 SGESVLHPVTNR
-1222 PAGQEKLVGDILESD
+1222 PEGQEQLVGDITASSTD
-1237 TRITVYHTSRI
+1237 ITIFHTVRK
-1248 RYTVDIPMTEIKNYL
+1248 RYTATIPMADIKGYL

-1274 VAAYVESKATID
+1274 VAAYVNSTTTID
-1286 KLNNE
+1286 KLKDE
-1291 CFIYLVKTENAIPTS
+1291 CFIYLVQTTNAIPTS
-1306 VYATE
+1306 LYTVE
-1311 DIHFDYICS
+1311 DVPFDYNCS
-1320 NFTQYK
+1320 NTTRYT
-1326 QVVELTGITNGTYYL
+1326 QVVELTGLYNGNYYL
-1341 QSSNYDGKMHGT
+1341 QSSNYNGKTSGL

-1358 NSIYTTYGK
+1358 NGTFATYSG

-1372 RIKGDGD
+1372 RIKGTGD
-1379 PFFQIYDIY
+1379 PFFEIYDKY
-1388 GANTSSGERT
+1388 GANVSNGQLT
-1398 GKNIF
+1398 GKSIF
-1403 YAAGSDAEGN
+1403 YAKKSMNGENGS
-1413 SGQYYLQSS
+1413 YFLQSS
-1422 NFQNSGNV
+1422 NYQTGGGT
-1430 KIGTKLDITQGQ
+1430 KIGTKLDLSKGQ
-1442 YLSYGTYGR
+1442 YLSYGTHGR
-1451 IEMKPEEKT
+1451 IEMKPDDNT
-1460 FFVLS
+1460 FFKLS
-1465 TANDEKLL
+1465 TAGTDSKTLM
-1473 VVQGNEAATADGTD
+1473 VVQGTADGD
-1487 GDVSDTK
+1487 GDGTS
-1494 TSQYYLQSANF
+1494 SQYYLQSINF
-1505 NGSSNIGTR
+1505 SSTNLMGTR
-1514 LDLQHGKY
+1514 LDLQNGKY
-1522 ISYGNGGRVIIDSSG
+1522 TSYGNNGKIIMNSSG
-1537 TTLFKIDYKEGVNS
+1537 STLLQIDCKKDGNFH
-1551 YINLMTIG
+1551 NLMTVGQNTYYLQSSDYISDNSGNGSGVKFDLDDGKITAYNFRIRAVKNGTGQTITIDSGDDTYPLNINNKFKVSWAGAIITDNFQVDENGKLISTSAEIG
-1559 GGNYWLRSVDYGR
+1559 GWIITTNSIYKGNVTLSSSGQYIQA
-1572 EGTDKGSCW
+1572 GSGSTYCKMS
-1581 NLNSGAF
+1581 NDGSFFANSGTIGGWTINSNNLEYGEMTLSSSKLTLGDTEISDTMIYF
-1588 ETFNTAGVIRMTP
+1588 EHNGGILSIGDTTGHVYV
-1601 TSPYGL
+1601 SGL
-1607 FQVIGKVDG
+1607 
-1616 SEKVLMNVGTSSY
+1616 NVGTSGISLEDSAVFGWDSGTSLCLDGSSMKVAGDTIFNGQVNFDGGSVYVKSGHALYIPTSGGSHFGFGTIMGDAFDSAVASYTMNVDCSDDLTSY
-1629 YLQSAY
+1629 YVITVTRGLITNI
-1635 YPDGTQGSYW
+1635 DKKTGRVEV
-1645 DLQNGNFVTKN
+1645 DLSGLRDP
-1656 TGGKILMQPSN
+1656 TGGM
-1667 ANALFQV
+1667 
-1674 IGNVDGEKTLINIGT
+1674 
-1689 NSYYLQSA
+1689 
-1697 DYVMSTT
+1697 
-1704 STKGKGFRIDLGT
+1704 
-1717 GYINAS
+1717 
-1723 DFKLFAKGDEGYIA
+1723 
-1737 IGTGNTYAIDVNGR
+1737 
-1751 FQVDWKG
+1751 
-1758 NTYLRNTAAL
+1758 
-1768 YVESGKIC
+1768 
-1776 SGVAGSVT
+1776 
-1784 EGKYYI
+1784 
-1790 FDQDGGTIAGWKIG
+1790 
-1804 EKNIYNEDDPDAIQ
+1804 
-1818 LSSEGTI
+1818 
-1825 NMKAGNNYLSLSSNG
+1825 
-1840 FTIGDEVDYGVINFS
+1840 
-1855 SVQIT
+1855 
-1860 PGQVYIKDGSDL
+1860 
-1872 GIAGSV
+1872 
-1878 ASTYLTASSLNGYNW
+1878 
-1893 GGIHLNLHGGWTGNG
+1893 
-1908 TFEVASNEFTA
+1908 
-1919 SIVNGT
+1919 
-1925 AKISVTGDT
+1925 
-1934 SGNSEA
+1934 
-1940 ELKADTIKLIGTV
+1940 
-1953 DFNGKT
+1953 
-1959 FTEMVAAAL
+1959 
-1968 DELGGETTY
+1968 
-1977 GSEEFTYDPGFGLD
+1977 
-1991 ESSITLSHGLVT
+1991 
-2003 GF
+2003 

>member
-28 AIDEIIKARTQDN
+28 AIDEMIKARTQDN

-118 ETYVDMTGDLFLE
+118 ETYVKMTDDLFSE

-142 DVATLSLGSI
+142 DVTTIPLGTI

-195 VTSKTRK
+195 ITSKTRK

-215 NIYGYET
+215 NVYGYET

-237 IVEMRLTFYQNG
+237 IVEMRLTFYQ
-249 DFRKANGDL
+249 DKKFRKANGDS
-258 IDNEYKAND
+258 INNDYVAND

-274 VSAGYDLG
+274 VTAGYDLS

-309 YMNIVD
+309 YMHITD
-315 EKALTDVQINR
+315 EKALTDAQIER

-332 TKDIKLRWI
+332 SKDIKLRWV
-341 RLKDEG
+341 RLKDDG
-347 LEQVSSLKDKPQNVI
+347 LEQISSLRDKPENVI

-374 ADDLAGAFWVERLD
+374 ADDLAGAFWVERFD
-388 WQNMFDVSGFLPDT
+388 WQNSFDISGFLPST
-402 KKEKERIKVIIE
+402 TKEKERIKVIIE

-421 KVKFDSIDIE
+421 RVKFESINIE

-438 QEYYNLYKGSTQY
+438 QEYYTLYKGSTQY
-451 HYSPELEFINESY
+451 HYSPELEFLNESY

-486 RGVYRFYNIDGS
+486 RGVYRFYNTDGS

-542 IANCEKGV
+542 VANCEKGV

-562 LVFADRVEITR
+562 LVFADRIEITR

-578 SALTGEE
+578 SALAGEE

-624 ELYFGTHGTQGTDYS
+624 ELFFGTHGTQGTDYS

-673 TNTGVFRIIGYEWY
+673 TNTGVFRITGYEWY

-699 AITIAA
+699 AITIAEA
-705 TDNDKGFRQIVVQ
+705 DNDKGFRQIVVQ

-730 KVTAEGAIHFASSG
+730 KVTAEGAISFASSG
-744 LQDDGKEKP
+744 KNEDGTDKP
-753 LKTVRL
+753 MKTVKL
-759 FAYLPVPVKAQGY
+759 FAYLPVPVKTQDH
-772 KMLAMNGADIIQY
+772 KMLMMNGADIIQY

-797 PYSLTVFNEE
+797 PYSLSVFNEE
-807 TGLRELLE
+807 TGLREPLE
-815 ATWLTSFG
+815 ATWYTSFG

-840 VSPEGKLTVPTL
+840 VSPDGKLTVPSL

-858 VQMAVDGYVDNEI
+858 VQMSVDGYVGGKI

-878 ISTQSYGSPLLNSWD
+878 ICTQSYGSPLLNSWD
-893 GNLTFDEKNGIILS
+893 GNLTFDEKNGTILS

-929 SKTSDKVEG
+929 SKTG
-938 DLSSYYNGIGLYGL
+938 DPVSGSLSSYYNGIGLYGF
-952 DANTR
+952 DANSR

-968 FGKAGRGQILI
+968 FGKTGRGQILI

-985 ITSALFEIQERGLKL
+985 ITSALFETEKRGLKL

-1005 TIEAK
+1005 IIESK
-1010 GYKGETGK
+1010 GYRTEDGK
-1018 QAMVIIDPTVES
+1018 QAMVIIDPTVEK
-1030 TESKPYFQVRGD
+1030 TETKPYFQVRGD
-1042 NGVNLLYFG
+1042 NNVNLLYFG
-1051 PLTQQIASYDYS
+1051 PLSQQISSYDYS
-1063 QSGSQGTIFDLKNG
+1063 SSGKQGTLFDLTNG
-1077 KLTSYGLNGSYVRLS
+1077 KLTSYGANGSYVRLS

-1104 YDGTAE
+1104 YDGVAE
-1110 KPIFVATGST
+1110 KSIFMATGST
-1120 GYDAGATGERTYSD
+1120 DSADGTYGDKMFYDS
-1134 TSSESLADI
+1134 SSESLADLD
-1143 SAVNTYLT
+1143 AVNTYLRS
-1151 NRIKSVDVDNGT
+1151 RIIGVNVDAGT
-1163 VVTGYPKTTWSV
+1163 SAPDYPMTTWTV

-1183 TKNGTTTEY
+1183 TKNKVTTEY
-1192 YKFVVFK
+1192 YKVVVFK
-1199 DETTQLQY
+1199 DETTRLSY
-1207 SGESLVYPVTDRTGR
+1207 SGESAIYPNTNTSGR
-1222 PAGQEKLVGDILESD
+1222 PAGQEHLAGDISESN
-1237 TRITVYHTSRI
+1237 TSITVYHTARVK
-1248 RYTVDIPMTEIKNYL
+1248 YTIDIPMADMKTYL
-1263 NKTAIKNIDAN
+1263 DKAAIKSIDAN
-1274 VAAYVESKATID
+1274 VTSFVNDAVTID
-1286 KLNNE
+1286 KLKDE
-1291 CFIYLVKTENAIPTS
+1291 CFLYLVQTANAIPTNL
-1306 VYATE
+1306 YIAE
-1311 DIHFDYICS
+1311 NIHFDYICS
-1320 NFTQYK
+1320 NLTQYK
-1326 QVVELTGITNGTYYL
+1326 QNVEQFGITNGTYYL
-1341 QSSNYDGKMHGT
+1341 QSSNYDGKTSGT

-1358 NSIYTTYGK
+1358 NSVFTTYGN
-1367 DGSYV
+1367 DGSYIK
-1372 RIKGDGD
+1372 IKGDGN
-1379 PFFQIYDIY
+1379 PFFQIYDSK
-1388 GANTSSGERT
+1388 GANTTSGERT

-1403 YAAGSDAEGN
+1403 YASDGGATGT

-1422 NFQNSGNV
+1422 NYQTGTTR
-1430 KIGTKLDITQGQ
+1430 IGTKLDLQKGQ

-1451 IEMKPEEKT
+1451 IEMKPEENIFFKIADATSKT
-1460 FFVLS
+1460 LMAIQG
-1465 TANDEKLL
+1465 TAEGD
-1473 VVQGNEAATADGTD
+1473 GDGTAAL
-1487 GDVSDTK
+1487 
-1494 TSQYYLQSANF
+1494 YYLQSSNF
-1505 NGSSNIGTR
+1505 DSGGQTGTR
-1514 LDLQHGKY
+1514 LDLQNGKYTSYGSHGKV
-1522 ISYGNGGRVIIDSSG
+1522 VINSSG
-1537 TTLFKIDYKEGVNS
+1537 STILRIDYRSGSE
-1551 YINLMTIG
+1551 YINLMQVGSG
-1559 GGNYWLRSVDYGR
+1559 GYWLRSADYGR
-1572 EGTDKGSCW
+1572 AGTTSGSCW
-1581 NLNSGAF
+1581 NLENGTF
-1588 ETFNTAGVIRMTP
+1588 ETYNTGGRIKMTP
-1601 TSPYGL
+1601 STASAL
-1607 FQVIGKVDG
+1607 FQITGYYDG
-1616 SEKVLMNVGTSSY
+1616 SEKTLMNVGTSNY
-1629 YLQSAY
+1629 FLQSANY
-1635 YPDGTQGSYW
+1635 SSTEGFRL
-1645 DLQNGNFVTKN
+1645 DLSNGNM
-1656 TGGKILMQPSN
+1656 TGHNFFIYL
-1667 ANALFQV
+1667 
-1674 IGNVDGEKTLINIGT
+1674 T
-1689 NSYYLQSA
+1689 N
-1697 DYVMSTT
+1697 D
-1704 STKGKGFRIDLGT
+1704 K
-1717 GYINAS
+1717 GYI
-1723 DFKLFAKGDEGYIA
+1723 KLCEKGSV
-1737 IGTGNTYAIDVNGR
+1737 NAIDVNGK
-1751 FQVDWKG
+1751 FLVQWDG
-1758 NTYLRNTAAL
+1758 DTYLKGSAAL
-1768 YVESGKIC
+1768 YVNSGKIC
-1776 SGVAGSVT
+1776 SGSKDADD
-1784 EGKYYI
+1784 EGKYYS
-1790 FDQDGGTIAGWKIG
+1790 FTQNGGTIGPWHFSEKAFWAGAESEADASTVLHPDGNISLKGKVFKMELTDYSFFIG
-1804 EKNIYNEDDPDAIQ
+1804 KYGEGTGSWTDTMYPRLTFTSSGFTLADNKDSNWIYIKSGSITDDTGYIHEAYPGIQ
-1818 LSSEGTI
+1818 LSVGASSLKIGTASVSAK
-1825 NMKAGNNYLSLSSNG
+1825 NSNG
-1840 FTIGDEVDYGVINFS
+1840 MLLISSIGS
-1855 SVQIT
+1855 SLT
-1860 PGQVYIKDGSDL
+1860 FKR
-1872 GIAGSV
+1872 AGSV
-1878 ASTYLTASSLNGYNW
+1878 GSACVLYEDEAGFLCGGQSIRIYDDGDPRVVISTSKLQLGDVEDLVQWVSNVDTALQNLSNRLPSWIFDYSSDP
-1893 GGIHLNLHGGWTGNG
+1893 IPR
-1908 TFEVASNEFTA
+1908 
-1919 SIVNGT
+1919 
-1925 AKISVTGDT
+1925 
-1934 SGNSEA
+1934 
-1940 ELKADTIKLIGTV
+1940 
-1953 DFNGKT
+1953 
-1959 FTEMVAAAL
+1959 
-1968 DELGGETTY
+1968 GETT
-1977 GSEEFTYDPGFGLD
+1977 T
-1991 ESSITLSHGLVT
+1991 
-2003 GF
+2003 